1 MTYGGAA
8 VLLRGTFMSSQIVFV
23 KHQLGSGS
31 VGIQSYR
38 LINRGDIR

>member
-8 VLLRGTFMSSQIVFV
+8 ILLRGTFMSSQIVFV
-23 KHQLGSGS
+23 KDQLG
-31 VGIQSYR
+31 VLAYR